1 MLVEGIEQNC
11 PIPDQYDVF
20 KAMRKV
26 AKNLLLGDEK
36 YRTLYAD
43 NDMVQKKILGRVGGY
58 ELLRGLGFKQGLDDN
73 ELVAIQIDQ
82 QVINL
87 AINSLQKRITALKER
102 KKMWGNKG
110 GASQQKNAVGGN
122 QQDEEQRQLEEALRL
137 SQQQHIK
144 DMLQRQQKE
153 LDLARQA
160 NALRQQNSVHMFKPK
175 EEDDHKAN
183 FL

>member
-1 MLVEGIEQNC
+1 MGSQPKYKSDIAAPAPAIDKQGSTIFGVLLKQKDKDNHLIRQENWDMLVEGVEQNC

-73 ELVAIQIDQ
+73 ELVVTQTDQ
-82 QVINL
+82 HAINL
-87 AINSLQKRITALKER
+87 AINSLQKRITVLKER
-102 KKMWGNKG
+102 KKMWGK
-110 GASQQKNAVGGN
+110 
-122 QQDEEQRQLEEALRL
+122 
-137 SQQQHIK
+137 
-144 DMLQRQQKE
+144 
-153 LDLARQA
+153 
-160 NALRQQNSVHMFKPK
+160 QN
-175 EEDDHKAN
+175 
-183 FL
+183 

>member
-26 AKNLLLGDEK
+26 PKNLLLGDEK

-87 AINSLQKRITALKER
+87 AINSLKKRIFALKER
-102 KKMWGNKG
+102 GKIGEIKVEHHSKRMQLVVINRM
-110 GASQQKNAVGGN
+110 KNR
-122 QQDEEQRQLEEALRL
+122 DSWRK
-137 SQQQHIK
+137 H
-144 DMLQRQQKE
+144 
-153 LDLARQA
+153 
-160 NALRQQNSVHMFKPK
+160 
-175 EEDDHKAN
+175 
-183 FL
+183 

>member
-1 MLVEGIEQNC
+1 MLVEGVEQNC

-58 ELLRGLGFKQGLDDN
+58 ELLRGLGFKQADHDEN
-73 ELVAIQIDQ
+73 ELVVLHVDQDVVNAAIT
-82 QVINL
+82 
-87 AINSLQKRITALKER
+87 SLQKRINAIKER
-102 KKMWGNKG
+102 KKQWANKQDKP
-110 GASQQKNAVGGN
+110 AKVKKAVP
-122 QQDEEQRQLEEALRL
+122 QQDDEQRQLEEALRL
-137 SQQQHIK
+137 SQEQHIK

-153 LDLARQA
+153 LDMAARQ
-160 NALRQQNSVHMFKPK
+160 NAFRAQKSVNMLPAK
-175 EEDDHKAN
+175 EEDDHKAP
-183 FL
+183 FM